1 MVIKDMIEAG
11 LRGVR
16 TELNNNISSILQ
28 LLEAMRRSINDTMC
42 ATTYDRHVMI
52 VIRNEGLKLI
62 IITYKLNESTM
73 TSSCRQLQ

>member
-1 MVIKDMIEAG
+1 MVVKDKIEAG

-16 TELNNNISSILQ
+16 TELNNNMSSILQ

-42 ATTYDRHVMI
+42 AATYDRHVMI
-52 VIRNEGLKLI
+52 VIRNEVLKL
-62 IITYKLNESTM
+62 ITYKLNESM